1 VDAVSVSAGLDRDAA
16 QILAQCPTIE
26 VAAGEPYF
34 RSSLPDGVL
43 MVVERGFVV
52 LRMSPPRTSRSII
65 TCEAGPGR
73 VVLPPAPEEVLC
85 GLVDSQLTV
94 ISHETLDALLAVPGA
109 ARGLLEQLA
118 RTLRQQQEATGNL
131 GSRRHIDRVRRKLM
145 QLGRNYG
152 RVCRDGIRID
162 LPLSHGVLADMV
174 GSSRETV
181 TRSLDELQRA
191 GFVARRGH
199 SYRLLVSPERIA

>member
-43 MVVERGFVV
+43 MLVERGFVV
-52 LRMSPPRTSRSII
+52 LRMSPPRTNRSII
-65 TCEAGPGR
+65 TCEAGAGR